1 MLILVICLHFIFHH
15 NMYNNI
21 YKIISHSIGWK
32 TWKTLSGTYSGKH
45 FYGQISVKYPIYK
58 QVNNFKS

>member
-21 YKIISHSIGWK
+21 YKIISHSIGYK
-32 TWKTLSGTYSGKH
+32 YSGKH
-45 FYGQISVKYPIYK
+45 FYRQISVKYPIYK